1 MKRRRVYESS
11 PMVIVKWA
19 YIAKESAFRTVE
31 VAQDSQRGL
40 TETDRNV
47 YEGCRHSGRTK
58 NLKAPSQLHY

>member
-1 MKRRRVYESS
+1 
-11 PMVIVKWA
+11 MVIVKWA